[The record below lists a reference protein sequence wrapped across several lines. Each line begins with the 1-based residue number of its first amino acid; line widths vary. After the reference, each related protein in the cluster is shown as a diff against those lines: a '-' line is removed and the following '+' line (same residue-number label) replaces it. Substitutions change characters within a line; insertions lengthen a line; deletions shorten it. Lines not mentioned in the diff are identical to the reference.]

1 MLGRLVPIIGTL
13 LMSRATRRVAG
24 RHAGKLA
31 LAFGAFELW
40 RNYQRTKAPVAGSQT
55 GQQTGPQSY
64 NPSTERPSHRRRR
77 RRIL

>member
-1 MLGRLVPIIGTL
+1 MLGRLVPILGTL

-40 RNYQRTKAPVAGSQT
+40 RNYQRTKAPVAGSQPAAQPNT
-55 GQQTGPQSY
+55 S
-64 NPSTERPSHRRRR
+64 STARPNNRRRR

>member
-40 RNYQRTKAPVAGSQT
+40 RNYQRTKAPAAPVQAEPSGKSRTSQR
-55 GQQTGPQSY
+55 S
-64 NPSTERPSHRRRR
+64 NNRRR